1 MSHPG
6 SGGASMIRIEIA
18 GRQVEVTPTLRE
30 FTLDKLRKLE
40 KLLDGP
46 LEVHVV
52 LAAEKHRQLA
62 EIQVKSRTAVLS
74 GAEETDDLF
83 ASISEVADKLE
94 RQALKHKEKVTE
106 RKRRDGRKRSEAA
119 VQALEPDGSSRDG
132 SSRIVPSER
141 YRLKPLTPED
151 AVLELEA
158 TGEDLLVFRDAET
171 YRVNVVYR
179 RADGNFGLVDPEF

>member
-1 MSHPG
+1 
-6 SGGASMIRIEIA
+6 MIRIEIA
-18 GRQVEVTPTLRE
+18 GRQVEVTPSIRE

-106 RKRRDGRKRSEAA
+106 RKRREGRKRSEAE
-119 VQALEPDGSSRDG
+119 VQALGPDGSSRDG
-132 SSRIVPSER
+132 SPRLVPSER
-141 YRLKPLTPED
+141 YRLKPLAPED

-158 TGEDLLVFRDAET
+158 TGEDLLVFRDSET